1 MLLGKEAKLS
11 VRIIC
16 HKLTDE
22 QSAAR
27 RRKANLLAKGHG
39 YKSSQRNQ
47 KLLQWLIFIT
57 NIAEN
62 KVSAQHIWTI
72 YRARWQIDIYQ
83 PYCLHKCQFNLYY
96 FTSIESINFIYFR
109 VINPLF
115 RSISKFK
122 NFINFN
128 TIRMYQPYALS

>member
-1 MLLGKEAKLS
+1 MIGFVPDLTKDLKGFIYADKGYIKQNLFVNLYERGLKMLHGIKKNMPNKLMDLKQK
-11 VRIIC
+11 IM
-16 HKLTDE
+16 L
-22 QSAAR
+22 
-27 RRKANLLAKGHG
+27 RK
-39 YKSSQRNQ
+39 RN
-47 KLLQWLIFIT
+47 I
-57 NIAEN
+57 
-62 KVSAQHIWTI
+62 
-72 YRARWQIDIYQ
+72 IDIYQ